1 MSNVR
6 SPKRMVSALA
16 VSALLSLTL
25 AGGAYADS
33 ATDIAPGA
41 LTPPPPVELN
51 VNSMNLMANNY
62 LTSYYSS
69 ISKSSSS
76 QVSVYGST
84 SAGQAVDAIGIQF
97 VLQRWT
103 GTAWVDAGAS
113 SDNGTN
119 KASHSATKTFSVTQG
134 YYYRAKTTHWINENG
149 TYEDGVYYTNSLLVE
164 K

>member
-6 SPKRMVSALA
+6 SPKRIASALA
-16 VSALLSLTL
+16 VSALLSLSL

-51 VNSMNLMANNY
+51 VNSMNLMANKY
-62 LTSYYSS
+62 LSSYYSS
-69 ISKSSSS
+69 ISKASSS
-76 QVSVYGST
+76 QVNVFGST
-84 SAGQAVDAIGIQF
+84 TAGQTVDSIGIQF

-103 GTAWVDAGAS
+103 GTTWVDAGGA

-134 YYYRAKTTHWINENG
+134 YYYRAMTTHWINENG
-149 TYEDGVYYTNSLLVE
+149 TYEEGTYFTSSLLVE